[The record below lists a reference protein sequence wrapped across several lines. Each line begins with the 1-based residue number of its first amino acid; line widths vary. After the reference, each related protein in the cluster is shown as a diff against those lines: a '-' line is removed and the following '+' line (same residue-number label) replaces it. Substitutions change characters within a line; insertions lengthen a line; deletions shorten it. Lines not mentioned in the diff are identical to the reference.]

1 MPFALTI
8 DAMALPLSTV
18 TSTLAMVRAA
28 ERRGVDAQPVLA
40 RHGVTMATLLDPDN
54 HLPVSTEF
62 AIWDELRAETR
73 EPALQL
79 VAPIE
84 LPVGTYHVLDYLVG
98 VSATVGDGMRR
109 IARFLGIIARQVEVS
124 AQVADDECRLV
135 ATTASG
141 GAVPPMYVDYTFGA
155 VVGRM
160 RAIAPDA
167 FAVERVQLR
176 QPPPAS
182 PAAYRDVF
190 LCPVD
195 FGAGADALVFSRARW
210 DTRLPAHDPTL
221 AQVLETHARFRLE
234 RMAAAPVAL
243 AGDVRAAIIA
253 ALPDGAPVDAVAR
266 ALRLSV
272 RTLLRRLD
280 DAGTTYRDALDTV
293 RGELAREYL
302 HDGRVAISE
311 VALLLGFADQ
321 RSFHRAFERWTGE
334 TPGRWRARVRGSL
347 P

>member
-8 DAMALPLSTV
+8 DAMAPPLSTV

-28 ERRGVDAQPVLA
+28 ERRGADARNVLA

-54 HLPVSTEF
+54 HLPVPTEF
-62 AIWDELRAETR
+62 AIWDELRAEAR

-79 VAPIE
+79 FAPIE
-84 LPVGTYHVLDYLVG
+84 LPLGTYHVLDYLVG

-124 AQVADDECRLV
+124 AQVADDQCRLV

-141 GAVPPMYVDYTFGA
+141 GAVPAMYVDYTFGGI
-155 VVGRM
+155 VGRM
-160 RAIAPDA
+160 RATAPEA
-167 FAVERVQLR
+167 FAVGRVQLR
-176 QPPPAS
+176 QPAPPDA
-182 PAAYRDVF
+182 AAYHQVF
-190 LCPVD
+190 QCPVD
-195 FGAGADALVFSRARW
+195 FGADADALVFPRASW
-210 DTRLPAHDPTL
+210 DTRLPSHDPTL
-221 AQVLETHARFRLE
+221 AQVLETHARIRLE

-243 AGDVRAAIIA
+243 GADVRAAIIA

-266 ALRLSV
+266 ALGLSV
-272 RTLLRRLD
+272 RTLQRRLG
-280 DAGTTYRDALDTV
+280 DAATTYRDALDTV

-334 TPGRWRARVRGSL
+334 TPGRWRARVRGE
-347 P
+347 

>member
-8 DAMALPLSTV
+8 DAMAPPLSTV
-18 TSTLAMVRAA
+18 TSTLAMARSA
-28 ERRGVDAQPVLA
+28 ERRGADAQAVLA
-40 RHGVTMATLLDPDN
+40 RHGVAMATLLDPDN
-54 HLPVSTEF
+54 HLPVPTEF

-79 VAPIE
+79 FAPIE
-84 LPVGTYHVLDYLVG
+84 LPLGTYHVLDYLVG
-98 VSATVGDGMRR
+98 VSATVGDGILR
-109 IARFLGIIARQVEVS
+109 IARFLGIIARQVQVS
-124 AQVADDECRLV
+124 AQVTDGECRLV

-141 GAVPPMYVDYTFGA
+141 GAVPPMYVDYTFGG

-160 RAIAPDA
+160 RATAPEA

-176 QPPPAS
+176 QPAPAD
-182 PAAYRDVF
+182 PAPYRQVF
-190 LCPVD
+190 QCPVD
-195 FGAGADALVFSRARW
+195 FGAEADALVFTRAQW
-210 DTRLPAHDPTL
+210 EARLPAHDPTL
-221 AQVLETHARFRLE
+221 AQVLETHARVRLE
-234 RMAAAPVAL
+234 RMTSAPMAL
-243 AGDVRAAIIA
+243 AADVRAAIIA
-253 ALPDGAPVDAVAR
+253 ALPDGAPVEAVAR
-266 ALRLSV
+266 TLRLSV
-272 RTLLRRLD
+272 RTLQRRLG

-334 TPGRWRARVRGSL
+334 TPGRWRARVRGE
-347 P
+347 